1 MNPNLITKIFRS
13 SIIPL
18 IKSDF
23 QTFRMRALWTMM
35 RLPDENS
42 PLITLVIMS
51 ITYYKMVGMDME
63 S

>member
-1 MNPNLITKIFRS
+1 
-13 SIIPL
+13 
-18 IKSDF
+18 
-23 QTFRMRALWTMM
+23 MRALWTMM

-63 S
+63 NLNLVVLIIMPILQYGWNGYLSCQLS

>member
-1 MNPNLITKIFRS
+1 
-13 SIIPL
+13 
-18 IKSDF
+18 
-23 QTFRMRALWTMM
+23 MRALWTMM

-42 PLITLVIMS
+42 PLITLGIMS

>member
-1 MNPNLITKIFRS
+1 MTSRDTI
-13 SIIPL
+13 
-18 IKSDF
+18 DF
-23 QTFRMRALWTMM
+23 QDESPVDMM

-51 ITYYKMVGMDME
+51 ITYHKLVGMDME